1 MFEQFGI
8 EDNLIIGNRNSK
20 EMKVEGMVSNIFTNE
35 RRNNNM
41 RLIEVILDD
50 ENLNEAL
57 KRVKSNKGVAGID
70 KMTVYEIDTYFQ
82 SNRER
87 IKKEILEKK
96 YRPQPVKRVY
106 IPKSNGKKRPLGIPT
121 VIDRVIQQAV
131 AQVLIKIYEDKFSDN
146 SFGFRPQ
153 RSAHDALE
161 KTLEYLNE
169 GYEWVI
175 DMDIEAYFDTVNH
188 DKLISILR
196 EEVKDS
202 TTLHLIRKFL
212 QAGIMEKGLVKPNII
227 GMPQGGP
234 LSPVLSNIYL
244 DKFDKE
250 LESRGLRFVRYAD
263 DSNIFVK
270 SEMSANRVMKSVTSW
285 LERKLF
291 LKVSATKTKVVRPSK
306 SNFLGF
312 TYFKMSDKWEC
323 APTHKSKMKLYDKCR
338 KELIRKKCI
347 ARSNTITFTRINQI
361 VRGWINYFKI
371 GKMKIFMDKFGQWLR
386 HKIRVIII
394 KRWKKPKKIY
404 KSLQLLNK
412 KLPYKFSEE
421 QIYAVANS
429 RLGWYKRANG
439 NVVNFLINADILAI
453 NKKERPGLVNPLR
466 YYLG

>member
-146 SFGFRPQ
+146 SYGFRPQ

-291 LKVSATKTKVVRPSK
+291 LKVSTTKTKVVRPSK

-312 TYFKMSDKWEC
+312 TYVKMSDKWEC
-323 APTHKSKMKLYDKCR
+323 APTHKSKMRLYDKCR

-394 KRWKKPKKIY
+394 KQWKKPKKIY

>member
-1 MFEQFGI
+1 MFEQFEI
-8 EDNLIIGNRNSK
+8 ENGLIIGNRNSM
-20 EMKVEGMVSNIFTNE
+20 EMKVEGMVSNIFTSE
-35 RRNNNM
+35 GRNNNM
-41 RLIEVILDD
+41 RLIEVILED

-57 KRVKSNKGVAGID
+57 NRVKSNKGVAGVD

-82 SNRER
+82 NNRER

-121 VIDRVIQQAV
+121 VIDRVIQQAI

-146 SFGFRPQ
+146 SYGFRPQ

-169 GYEWVI
+169 GFEWVV

-202 TTLHLIRKFL
+202 NTLHLIRKFL

-291 LKVSATKTKVVRPSK
+291 LKVSATKTKIVRPSK
-306 SNFLGF
+306 SKFLGF

-394 KRWKKPKKIY
+394 KRWKKSEKIY

-439 NVVNFLINADILAI
+439 NVINFLINADILAI
-453 NKKERPGLVNPLR
+453 NKRERPGLVNPLR
-466 YYLG
+466 YYLS

>member
-1 MFEQFGI
+1 MFEQFEI
-8 EDNLIIGNRNSK
+8 EDNLIIGNRNSM
-20 EMKVEGMVSNIFTNE
+20 EMKVEGMVSNIFTSE
-35 RRNNNM
+35 GRNNNM
-41 RLIEVILDD
+41 RLIEVILED

-57 KRVKSNKGVAGID
+57 NRVKSNKGVAGVD

-82 SNRER
+82 NNRER

-121 VIDRVIQQAV
+121 VIDRVIQQAI

-146 SFGFRPQ
+146 SYGFRPQ

-169 GYEWVI
+169 GFEWVV

-202 TTLHLIRKFL
+202 NTLHLIRKFL

-306 SNFLGF
+306 SKFLGF

-394 KRWKKPKKIY
+394 KRWKKSEKIY

-439 NVVNFLINADILAI
+439 NVINFLINADILAI
-453 NKKERPGLVNPLR
+453 NKRERPGLVNPLR
-466 YYLG
+466 YYLS